1 MKAPMRTKLILGL
14 VAVVAIVLLVSAAP
28 RVGEPAT
35 ASAVDRFHAVQ
46 VPSVTGPS
54 ILLICVDTV
63 RADHVGLY
71 GYHRATTPRI
81 DAFFGKGRLYER
93 TYATS
98 PSTGPSVVSIL
109 TGLYPHR
116 HGVRVLCQR
125 ISPNVVTV
133 VDHLRRAGYE
143 AAAVISNAVLADSA
157 SGLGSRFDYYDDD
170 VNEQEPFRKEMFERS
185 AARTTDAAIH
195 WLTDR
200 RQSTKPHFLWVHYM
214 DPHGP
219 YRPPA
224 DKPADFSHEAPKWID
239 PERVPAYSREPD
251 LCDGNEYVDRYDEEI
266 AYTDREVGRLLD
278 AYTESGLTDDALII
292 FTSDHG
298 ESMMEHEYWFR
309 HERNTYEEMIRV
321 PLVLRHS
328 LLEPGQES
336 IAVSTADLAPTI
348 LELVGLNVPSGLDG
362 MSLLPSP
369 RQRDLLCEGRSV
381 KRGLWRGLISGT
393 RKTSAR
399 HGRSNIIREIR
410 AFDLRTDP
418 RELNPLEVSSD
429 GPAYQFLND
438 LITSD
443 PDPAGIPRA
452 FDEGELPSPNVA
464 PTTDPQML
472 QRLRQLGYVGDP

>member
-1 MKAPMRTKLILGL
+1 MKAPMRTKLVLAL
-14 VAVVAIVLLVSAAP
+14 VVIVPIVLLALAVPHVAESF
-28 RVGEPAT
+28 GGST
-35 ASAVDRFHAVQ
+35 VDRFYAVK
-46 VPSVTGPS
+46 VSPVKGPNV
-54 ILLICVDTV
+54 LLISVDAL

-71 GYHRATTPRI
+71 GYHRSTTPRV
-81 DAFFGKGRLYER
+81 DAFFGRGRVYER
-93 TYATS
+93 AYATS

-125 ISPNVVTV
+125 ISPDVVTV

-143 AAAVISNAVLADSA
+143 AAAVISNAVLANSA
-157 SGLGSRFDYYDDD
+157 SGLGDRFDYYDDD
-170 VNEQEPFRKEMFERS
+170 VDEREPFRKEMFERS
-185 AARTTDAAIH
+185 AARTTDAAIR
-195 WLTDR
+195 WLTESR
-200 RQSTKPHFLWVHYM
+200 HPAKPHFLWVHYM

-224 DKPADFSHEAPKWID
+224 DKPVDFSHDTPRWID
-239 PERVPAYSREPD
+239 PERVPLYSREPD
-251 LCDGNEYVDRYDEEI
+251 LYDGNEYVDRYDEEI
-266 AYTDREVGRLLD
+266 AYADREVGRLLD
-278 AYTESGLTDDALII
+278 AYTECALTSDALII

-298 ESMMEHEYWFR
+298 ESMMEHEHWFR

-321 PLVLRHS
+321 PLVLRHPA
-328 LLEPGQES
+328 LKAGRES

-348 LELVGLNVPSGLDG
+348 LELVGLEVPSGLDAV
-362 MSLLPSP
+362 SLLPSP

-381 KRGLWRGLISGT
+381 KRGLWRGLISET

-399 HGRSNIIREIR
+399 HGRSNVIREIR

-418 RELNPLEVSSD
+418 RELNPLEVSNAD
-429 GPAYQFLND
+429 PAYQFLNA
-438 LITSD
+438 LITGD

-464 PTTDPQML
+464 PTTDARML
-472 QRLRQLGYVGDP
+472 QRLRQLGYIDDP

>member
-1 MKAPMRTKLILGL
+1 MAVMLLALAVPH
-14 VAVVAIVLLVSAAP
+14 VAESFA
-28 RVGEPAT
+28 
-35 ASAVDRFHAVQ
+35 ASAVDRLHAVK
-46 VPSVTGPS
+46 VPPVKGPN
-54 ILLICVDTV
+54 ILLICVDTL

-71 GYHRATTPRI
+71 GYHRPTTPRV
-81 DAFFGKGRLYER
+81 DAFFGKGRVYER
-93 TYATS
+93 AYATS
-98 PSTGPSVVSIL
+98 PSTSPSVVSML

-125 ISPNVVTV
+125 ISPEVITI

-143 AAAVISNAVLADSA
+143 AAAVVSNAVLADSA
-157 SGLGSRFDYYDDD
+157 SGLGDRFDHYDDD
-170 VNEQEPFRKEMFERS
+170 VDEQEPFRKEMLERS

-195 WLTDR
+195 WMTNVR
-200 RQSTKPHFLWVHYM
+200 HSTKPHFLWVHYM

-224 DKPADFSHEAPKWID
+224 DRPVDFSHDIPKWID
-239 PERVPAYSREPD
+239 PERVPTYSREPD
-251 LCDGNEYVDRYDEEI
+251 VYDGNEYVDRYDEEI

-278 AYTESGLTDDALII
+278 AYAKCGLANDALII

-298 ESMMEHEYWFR
+298 ESMMEHEHWFR

-321 PLVLRHS
+321 PLLLHHS
-328 LLEPGQES
+328 ALGAGRES

-348 LELVGLNVPSGLDG
+348 LELVGLELPSGLDG
-362 MSLLPSP
+362 MSLVPSP
-369 RQRDLLCEGRSV
+369 RQRDLLCEGRSA

-399 HGRSNIIREIR
+399 HGGSNIIREIR
-410 AFDLRTDP
+410 AFDLETDP
-418 RELNPLEVSSD
+418 FELSPLEVATD
-429 GPAYQFLND
+429 DPAYVFLNN
-438 LITSD
+438 LITAD

-452 FDEGELPSPNVA
+452 YDQGELPGPNVA
-464 PTTDPQML
+464 PTTDAKML